1 MKASRIMVHPLVHL
15 KSMLTDKERDVL
27 RKVLIDNIRGVDREH
42 DRRWRRFVGIL
53 IDSQPDEI
61 TEFLNA
67 RTRSMPFHKR
77 WMAIERA
84 VFENQDGFI
93 HVRRFRDW
101 LKTGAGW
108 GKFESTPKGLVFV
121 PGSVSF
127 DEASDDEM
135 REFVRAAEDFLHTP
149 FAQEKLWPDL
159 TPQRRAQMVDGLLAN
174 PNQHE
179 EQT

>member
-1 MKASRIMVHPLVHL
+1 MKASRIMIRPLMHL
-15 KSMLTDKERDVL
+15 ASMLTDPERDVL

-42 DRRWRRFVGIL
+42 DKRWRRFVGTL
-53 IDSQPDEI
+53 INSQPDEI
-61 TEFLNA
+61 TEFINP
-67 RTRSMPFHKR
+67 RTRSLPFHKR

-84 VFENQDGFI
+84 VFENQDGFV

-108 GKFESTPKGLVFV
+108 GKYEPTATGLVFV

-135 REFVRAAEDFLHTP
+135 REFVKAAEEFLHTP
-149 FAQEKLWPDL
+149 HAQKKLWPHL
-159 TPQRRAQMVDGLLAN
+159 PAARRSEMVDTLLRES
-174 PNQHE
+174 NQHE
-179 EQT
+179 EHS